1 MQFATTA
8 NLQSKTRVHGY
19 PLPPE
24 GRQFR
29 PQYVRG
35 QYNLPDPVRGGT
47 KTDRFT
53 RVTTGAHALDETS
66 GLEKWKLRN
75 VVLGIHAQPD
85 LVESLDLLGEPR
97 EVNKSLNDVVQ
108 RASDAAG
115 ASDAAEKGTAI
126 HAWIEACERDGME
139 VSDLPK
145 QFQPFARAYFDAL
158 ERAGVQVLPELVE
171 RIVWHKGTG
180 WVGTFDNVYQLADGT
195 RVIGDKKTSKS
206 LQYGYLGFSMQLAT
220 YADADKM
227 LLPDG
232 KGWSTPP
239 AVGNQYGLIAHIPSN
254 QPGVCELVT
263 IDLEVGRRAIELAE
277 QVRYARSHAAQDVP
291 NRWELPQ
298 IPLEQRVRRAKSSDE
313 LARLWQDNT
322 AAWTPELTQIGMDRI
337 AELTKDQR

>member
-1 MQFATTA
+1 MQFATTS
-8 NLQSKTRVHGY
+8 NMTTKTRVHGY

-126 HAWIEACERDGME
+126 HAWIEACERDGAS
-139 VSDLPK
+139 VADVPR
-145 QFQPFARAYFDAL
+145 QFQPFARSYFETL
-158 ERAGVQVLPELVE
+158 ERAGVEVLPDLVE
-171 RIVWHKGTG
+171 RIVWHAGTG
-180 WVGTFDNVYQLADGT
+180 WVGTFDNVYKLADGT
-195 RVIGDKKTSKS
+195 QVIGDKKTSKS
-206 LQYGYLGFSMQLAT
+206 LQYGYLGFSMQLAV
-220 YADADKM
+220 YADADRM

-232 KGWSTPP
+232 KGWTAPP
-239 AVGNQYGLIAHIPSN
+239 AVSNTFGVIAHIPSN
-254 QPGVCELVT
+254 QPGKCELVT
-263 IDLEVGRRAIELAE
+263 IDLDTGRRAIELAQ
-277 QVRYARSHAAQDVP
+277 QVRHARAHAAQDVP
-291 NRWELPQ
+291 GKWSLPEL
-298 IPLEQRVRRAKSSDE
+298 PLEQQVARANSSDE
-313 LARLWQDNT
+313 LAALWQRHH
-322 AAWTPELTQIGMDRI
+322 AVWTPELTQLGMARI
-337 AELTKDQR
+337 AELTP

>member
-1 MQFATTA
+1 MQFATTS
-8 NLQSKTRVHGY
+8 NMTTKTRVHGY

-75 VVLGIHAQPD
+75 VVLGLHAKPE
-85 LVESLDLLGEPR
+85 LIESLDLLGEPR
-97 EVNKSLNDVVQ
+97 DVTRMLNDTVQ
-108 RASDAAG
+108 QASDAAG

-126 HAWIEACERDGME
+126 HAWIEACERDGAS
-139 VSDLPK
+139 VSDVPR
-145 QFQPFARAYFDAL
+145 QFQPFVTSYFETL
-158 ERAGVQVLPELVE
+158 ERAGVEVLPDLVE
-171 RIVWHKGTG
+171 RIVWHAGTG
-180 WVGTFDNVYQLADGT
+180 WVGTFDNVYKLADGT
-195 RVIGDKKTSKS
+195 QVIGDKKTSKS
-206 LQYGYLGFSMQLAT
+206 LQYGYLGFSMQLAV

-232 KGWSTPP
+232 TGWVAPP
-239 AVGNQYGLIAHIPSN
+239 AVGNAYGLIAHIPSN
-254 QPGVCELVT
+254 QPGKCELVT
-263 IDLEVGRRAIELAE
+263 IDLETGRRAIDLAE
-277 QVRYARSHAAQDVP
+277 QVRFARANAAKAVP

-298 IPLEQRVRRAKSSDE
+298 IPLRDRVARANSSDE
-313 LARLWQDNT
+313 LAALWNENS
-322 AAWTPELTQIGMDRI
+322 AVWTPELTQLGMARI
-337 AELTKDQR
+337 AELTP